1 MRWPAGVVLLMA
13 ALGGLAL
20 SRSAYDDVSRVGSLL
35 LFAIAILG
43 VFAVLS
49 SGYGVFSKSRIN
61 WFPAHGTVRWAVGG
75 VVGIAAIVGLF
86 HATAAEPGTF
96 AYYNGLGLFLVGVA
110 YDFMLLKDWF
120 DRRSDSPP

>member
-1 MRWPAGVVLLMA
+1 MRWFAGVVLLMA

-20 SRSAYDDVSRVGSLL
+20 SQSSYDDVSHGGSLL
-35 LFAIAILG
+35 LFTIAILG
-43 VFAVLS
+43 VFAFFS
-49 SGYGVFSKSRIN
+49 WGYGASPQSRIN

-75 VVGIAAIVGLF
+75 VVGVAAIVGLF
-86 HATAAEPGTF
+86 HAAAAQPGTF

-120 DRRSDSPP
+120 DRQSDSPP